1 MEQVIV
7 TQILS
12 YVMPLIVLVAL
23 AVLLS
28 KTGSPWLIA
37 ALVAEVVSLLF
48 RIAMEFGAHRLV
60 ESQLFM
66 SAWQLCGLLFGV
78 CLLGF
83 AVTWQPQTSTRRGT
97 P

>member
-1 MEQVIV
+1 METVIV
-7 TQILS
+7 AQILS

-37 ALVAEVVSLLF
+37 ALVAEAVSLLF
-48 RIAMEFGAHRLV
+48 RIALQFGAHRLI
-60 ESQLFM
+60 ESPLFT

-83 AVTWQPQTSTRRGT
+83 AVTWQPQAPARRGA

>member
-1 MEQVIV
+1 MDPTIV

-12 YVMPLIVLVAL
+12 WIMPLIVLVAL

-37 ALVAEVVSLLF
+37 AIAAEAVSLLF
-48 RIAMEFGAHRLV
+48 RIAMTLGASRLL
-60 ESQLFM
+60 ESQFFM

-83 AVTWQPQTSTRRGT
+83 AVTWQPQAAARRRV

>member
-1 MEQVIV
+1 MEALIV

-37 ALVAEVVSLLF
+37 ALVAEAVSLLF
-48 RIAMEFGAHRLV
+48 RIAMALGAHHLV

-83 AVTWQPQTSTRRGT
+83 AVTWQPQAPARRGA

>member
-1 MEQVIV
+1 MDPMIV
-7 TQILS
+7 TQVLS
-12 YVMPLIVLVAL
+12 WVMPLIVMAAL
-23 AVLLS
+23 GVLLG

-37 ALVAEVVSLLF
+37 ALAAEVLSLLF
-48 RIAMEFGAHRLV
+48 RIAMTFGAQELLG
-60 ESQLFM
+60 SQLFM

-83 AVTWQPQTSTRRGT
+83 AVTWNAQPPARRGS